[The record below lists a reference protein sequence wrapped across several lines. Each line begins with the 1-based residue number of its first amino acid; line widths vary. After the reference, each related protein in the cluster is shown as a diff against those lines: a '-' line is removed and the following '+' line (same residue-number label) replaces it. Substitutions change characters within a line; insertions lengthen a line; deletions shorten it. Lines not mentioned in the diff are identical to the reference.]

1 MDSKGRPL
9 GPHPCEGS
17 DGAAESDRAP
27 GAAEEPGPVRRVPK
41 EIGLLLMLAGATT
54 GMLPPPPGPFDLMI
68 VLSGGLISWPKGFR
82 AIEGWASQ
90 HFPGAHRSGMLFLDR
105 FVADLE
111 RRYPG
116 STGAGDD
123 TERFPP

>member
-1 MDSKGRPL
+1 MDIEGAHACEASERAPEAAGRP
-9 GPHPCEGS
+9 
-17 DGAAESDRAP
+17 
-27 GAAEEPGPVRRVPK
+27 RVPK

-68 VLSGGLISWPKGFR
+68 VLSGGLISWPEGFR
-82 AIEGWASQ
+82 TIEGWAGR
-90 HFPGAHRSGMLFLDR
+90 HFPGAHRSGMHFLDR

-116 STGAGDD
+116 STGASAHGQDG
-123 TERFPP
+123 RNGVRG